1 VPFVAVLHLRPLACP
16 RCGAPITAP
25 GARSFVVD
33 AEGSPVLFAADAA
46 CETMTVEIPCANGHA
61 VLLRV
66 PEDVSA
72 EEALMTPEDAP
83 VAQNATLKEN

>member
-33 AEGSPVLFAADAA
+33 AEGSPVFFAADAA
-46 CETMTVEIPCANGHA
+46 SEMMTVEIPCANGHA
-61 VLLRV
+61 VSLRV

-83 VAQNATLKEN
+83 IAQNATLKEN

>member
-1 VPFVAVLHLRPLACP
+1 VPFLAVLHLRPLACP

-33 AEGSPVLFAADAA
+33 AEGSPVFFSPEASPQA
-46 CETMTVEIPCANGHA
+46 MTVRIPCANGHP
-61 VLLRV
+61 VSLRV

-72 EEALMTPEDAP
+72 EEALMTPDNAP
-83 VAQNATLKEN
+83 IAQNATLKEN